1 MADSPRLLTPDQ
13 LQVLYFKLDELI
25 AEARTLREHVGQA
38 LVENRRADRQRVVP
52 ERRRVHRRQ

>member
-25 AEARTLREHVGQA
+25 AEARSLRENVGQA
-38 LVENRRADRQRVVP
+38 LVENRRADQQRVTP
-52 ERRRVHRRQ
+52 ERRRGHKRQ

>member
-25 AEARTLREHVGQA
+25 AEARMLREHVNQA
-38 LVENRRADRQRVVP
+38 LVENRRADHQRVAP
-52 ERRRVHRRQ
+52 ERRRVHKRQ